1 MPVFC
6 CTSRL
11 AKRLGVTLASEFPA
25 PGGRLGEWYANT
37 LNVGSRRY
45 VICISAQTL
54 LPVIMPVRKSDFPGR
69 FPDHLRT
76 ILRGVGIPAAAI
88 DSELMALGAVVF
100 AKTRQRSLI
109 GSLNE
114 FIHCA
119 AIFLERGESI
129 DEAALRLSDMP
140 CGVLDHGC
148 PAEATFDVLSAG
160 DTP

>member
-11 AKRLGVTLASEFPA
+11 GKRLGVTLASKLPA
-25 PGGRLGEWYANT
+25 IESLLGEWYANN

-45 VICISAQTL
+45 VVCLSAKTL
-54 LPVIMPVRKSDFPGR
+54 LPVIMPLRKSDFPAR

-76 ILRGVGIPAAAI
+76 ILEGLAVSAVDIEP
-88 DSELMALGAVVF
+88 ELKALGPDVY
-100 AKTRQRSLI
+100 AKTQRRSLI

-119 AIFLERGESI
+119 AIYLEHGESI
-129 DEAALRLSDMP
+129 VEATLHLAEMP

-148 PAEATFDVLSAG
+148 PADATRDLFAPSDR
-160 DTP
+160 P